1 MPIPVSYSLRNLW
14 ARKLTTALTAGGM
27 ALVVFVFA
35 AVLMLDAGLRAA
47 LVATG
52 QPDNVIVTR
61 RSAGTEVQSSIERNQ
76 ALIIESNANVA
87 LGPDGRPLVSK
98 ETVVL
103 ITLPKRG
110 TGVLTNI
117 TTRGIDEAGFA
128 LRPQVR
134 IVNGRMLRF
143 GTAEIVVGRSVAE
156 RFEGA
161 GLGQRLRFGGR
172 EWIVVGVFDAG
183 GAAFDSEVWGDTEQ
197 LMQTF
202 RRQSYSTVVARL
214 ADAGAYERLKT
225 ELEKD
230 PRLPVEVKR
239 ERTFYE
245 DQSKTMSTF
254 ISYLGVTLSVIFSIG
269 AMIGAM
275 ITMYAAVANRTAEIG
290 TLRALG
296 FRRRGILGAFLL
308 ESLALG
314 LVGWVIGVVLASFM
328 QLVHISTMNWQSFSE
343 LAFSFALTP
352 GIVAK
357 TLIFALVMGFAGG
370 VLPATRA
377 ARLRIVDAL
386 RAA

>member
-1 MPIPVSYSLRNLW
+1 MPVPVSYSLRNLW

-76 ALIIESNANVA
+76 ASIIESS
-87 LGPDGRPLVSK
+87 PDIARGADGALVSR

-117 TTRGIDEAGFA
+117 TTRGIGVAGLA

-134 IVNGRMLRF
+134 LAEGRMLRF
-143 GTAEIVVGRSVAE
+143 GTTEIMVGRSVAE
-156 RFEGA
+156 RFNGA
-161 GLGQRLRFGGR
+161 GLGERLRFGGR
-172 EWIVVGVFDAG
+172 EWLVVGVFDAG
-183 GAAFDSEVWGDTEQ
+183 GAAFDSEIWVDAEQ
-197 LMQTF
+197 LMQSF
-202 RRQSYSTVVARL
+202 RRQAYSSVVARL
-214 ADAGAYERLKT
+214 ADVDAYERFKDA
-225 ELEKD
+225 LEKD
-230 PRLPVEVKR
+230 PRLPVDVKR
-239 ERTFYE
+239 ERAFYE
-245 DQSKTMSTF
+245 EQSKTMSTF
-254 ISYLGVTLSVIFSIG
+254 ISYLGVTLSIIFSIG

-314 LVGWVIGVVLASFM
+314 VVGWVIGVALAACM
-328 QLVHISTMNWQSFSE
+328 QLVHISTMNWQSFAE
-343 LAFSFALTP
+343 LAFSFTLTP
-352 GIVAK
+352 DIV
-357 TLIFALVMGFAGG
+357 LRSLVFALVMGFAGG
-370 VLPATRA
+370 FLPAVRA
-377 ARLRIVDAL
+377 SRLRIVDAL